1 MLVILEGTGGAAF
14 FAGVVQ
20 MRFFS
25 FASVAFLAGAFFA
38 TAMSWAHASILI
50 AVDKTTQRM
59 TVMVD
64 GVRRYEW
71 PVSTGRSG
79 YSTPTGTFVPFR
91 MELDY
96 FSKQWDDAPMPHSI
110 FFTTIGHAIHGSL
123 DVRHLGKPVSHGCVR
138 ISPENATTLWDLV
151 TAEGLPNTKVIIT
164 GPDPGARGPVALVDD
179 TVLNPNLVW
188 RPGYVAPG
196 EVAPVKKKKKKP
208 AYLRY
213 YNDLSFPRAN

>member
-1 MLVILEGTGGAAF
+1 
-14 FAGVVQ
+14 
-20 MRFFS
+20 MRLSS
-25 FASVAFLAGAFFA
+25 FASAAFLAGAFLA
-38 TAMSWAHASILI
+38 AAIGWADASILI

-59 TVMVD
+59 TVVVD

-71 PVSTGRSG
+71 PVSTGRPG

-110 FFTTIGHAIHGSL
+110 FFTTIGHAVHGSL
-123 DVRHLGKPVSHGCVR
+123 DVKHLGRPVSHGCVR
-138 ISPENATTLWDLV
+138 LSPENATTLWGLV

-164 GPDPGARGPVALVDD
+164 GPDPGVKGPVALVDD
-179 TVLNPNLVW
+179 SVLNPDLVW

-196 EVAPVKKKKKKP
+196 EVAPVKKKKKKKP
-208 AYLRY
+208 AYLQY
-213 YNDLSFPRAN
+213 YNDLSFPRANR